1 VILLEQAANWI
12 GGILILAGAFFYV
25 VGGIGLVRM
34 PDVFTRL
41 HGASVLD
48 TVGGSLMLVG
58 MMFHGGLTLVTI
70 KLVIILAVII
80 FTSPVATH
88 ALAQA
93 ALHAGV
99 EPQLASKDILGD
111 KPAKQPARK
120 TPPAR
125 PAVAKKQVA
134 RTKSASPKATTR
146 ARTASKAAGRK
157 PGGSKGR
164 TKPSKS

>member
-1 VILLEQAANWI
+1 MILDQAASWI
-12 GGILILAGAFFYV
+12 SAILILSGAFFYV

-34 PDVFTRL
+34 PDLFTRM

-58 MMFHGGLTLVTI
+58 MMFAGGFTLVTV

-93 ALHAGV
+93 ALHAGI
-99 EPQLASKDILGD
+99 EPQLVPDGVMGEKPRR
-111 KPAKQPARK
+111 KPAARS
-120 TPPAR
+120 A
-125 PAVAKKQVA
+125 AAAK
-134 RTKSASPKATTR
+134 R
-146 ARTASKAAGRK
+146 AGRGTTSRSGAGK
-157 PGGSKGR
+157 AKGR
-164 TKPSKS
+164 AKPSNR

>member
-1 VILLEQAANWI
+1 MILEQAANWTSA
-12 GGILILAGAFFYV
+12 ILILAGAFFYV

-34 PDVFTRL
+34 PDLFTRM

-58 MMFHGGLTLVTI
+58 MMFAGGFTLVTI

-93 ALHAGV
+93 ALHGGV
-99 EPQLASKDILGD
+99 EPQLASPNVLGE
-111 KPAKQPARK
+111 KPRKQPARK
-120 TPPAR
+120 TPPVR
-125 PAVAKKQVA
+125 PAAARKQAVRAKP
-134 RTKSASPKATTR
+134 SPG
-146 ARTASKAAGRK
+146 KAARK
-157 PGGSKGR
+157 SRGAKGR
-164 TKPSKS
+164 TKPSKR

>member
-1 VILLEQAANWI
+1 MILEQAASWI
-12 GGILILAGAFFYV
+12 SGIFILAGAFFYV

-48 TVGGSLMLVG
+48 TVGGSLLLVG
-58 MMFHGGLTLVTI
+58 MMIAGGFTLVTL

-93 ALHAGV
+93 TLHAGV
-99 EPQLASKDILGD
+99 EPQLASQDILGD
-111 KPAKQPARK
+111 KPRKQPARK

-125 PAVAKKQVA
+125 PAAAKKQAA
-134 RTKSASPKATTR
+134 RLKPTR
-146 ARTASKAAGRK
+146 AKSTGRK
-157 PGGSKGR
+157 SGGTSGR
-164 TKPSKS
+164 TRPSKR